1 VRQTLWDEAWE
12 FQARPGTTGIVKRP
26 LWINPELFLRYP
38 QGFPSRFRGLFF
50 IMQKQTPQDLS
61 VLGGR
66 A

>member
-1 VRQTLWDEAWE
+1 MRQTLWDMAWE
-12 FQARPGTTGIVKRP
+12 FRARPGTTGIVKRP

-38 QGFPSRFRGLFF
+38 QSFPRRFWAYFS
-50 IMQKQTPQDLS
+50 QYKKTPQDLS